1 MYMKSFKFLNKIK
14 SISLVSEQYIELVFL
29 LFFIENVQMII
40 KCLNGKKS
48 ILYNP
53 EILSVYGVLCLIY
66 ANQSRY

>member
-29 LFFIENVQMII
+29 LFLENVQMII
-40 KCLNGKKS
+40 KCLNGKNY

-53 EILSVYGVLCLIY
+53 EILSVYGVPCLIY

>member
-1 MYMKSFKFLNKIK
+1 MYMKSLEFLNKIK

-29 LFFIENVQMII
+29 LFLENVQMII
-40 KCLNGKKS
+40 KCLNGKNS

-53 EILSVYGVLCLIY
+53 EILSVYDVLCLID

>member
-1 MYMKSFKFLNKIK
+1 MYMKSLEFLNKIK

-29 LFFIENVQMII
+29 LFLENVQMII
-40 KCLNGKKS
+40 KCLNGKNS

-53 EILSVYGVLCLIY
+53 VILSVYGVLCLIY

>member
-1 MYMKSFKFLNKIK
+1 MYMKSLEFLNKIK

-29 LFFIENVQMII
+29 LFLENVQMII

-53 EILSVYGVLCLIY
+53 VILSVYGVLCLIY

>member
-1 MYMKSFKFLNKIK
+1 MYMKSLEFLNKIK

-29 LFFIENVQMII
+29 LLLENVQMII
-40 KCLNGKKS
+40 KCLNGNNS

-53 EILSVYGVLCLIY
+53 VILSVYGVLCLIY

>member
-29 LFFIENVQMII
+29 LFLENVQMII
-40 KCLNGKKS
+40 KCLNGKNS

-53 EILSVYGVLCLIY
+53 EILSVYGVLCLID

>member
-1 MYMKSFKFLNKIK
+1 MYMKSLEFLNKIK

-29 LFFIENVQMII
+29 FFLENVQMII
-40 KCLNGKKS
+40 KCLNGKNY

-53 EILSVYGVLCLIY
+53 VILSVYGVLCLID

>member
-1 MYMKSFKFLNKIK
+1 MYMKSLEFLNKIK

-29 LFFIENVQMII
+29 LFLENVQMII
-40 KCLNGKKS
+40 KCLNGKNS

-53 EILSVYGVLCLIY
+53 EILSVYGVLCLID